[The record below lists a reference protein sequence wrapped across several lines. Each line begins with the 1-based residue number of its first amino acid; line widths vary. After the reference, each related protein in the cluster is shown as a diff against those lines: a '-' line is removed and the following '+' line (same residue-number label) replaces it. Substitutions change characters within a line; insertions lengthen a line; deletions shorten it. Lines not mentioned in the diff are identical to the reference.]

1 MTISYNLDVSS
12 TSTHAFLKLLFRWRG
27 SIWKSV
33 YGEFFIWTIC
43 YYTIMF
49 IYRVLLTE
57 NQMHIFELF
66 AYDCNKKLDY
76 IPLTFMLG
84 FFVTIVVDRWKNIFS
99 NIGFIDT
106 VALVISLNVRGT
118 DEETRIRRRNLVRY
132 LLLTQVLIYRD
143 ISVRVRKRF
152 PTIQSIEDAGYFE
165 PHETILYKETQTKY
179 SKYWIPINWCLSICY
194 ELRKQNKIE
203 SDPGLRQ
210 LTDEIKSHRI
220 KLGSLCDYDWV
231 PVPLA
236 YPQVV
241 FTAVRVYFIICL
253 WSRQFLISDNNFNT
267 KSIIDMYVPFMTML
281 QLIFYMGWLKVAEA
295 LLNPL
300 GEDDDDF
307 EVNYMIDRNTGNG
320 FCIVDMSHNEIP
332 YQKLDKFICNKEA
345 MYSEDTAGDTINP
358 LVGSA
363 TRATINVKD
372 ENVKMV
378 PHNKPSKVGKSQ
390 VSENDEEKEDKIGIK
405 RSIKNKERATTS
417 RLSPY
422 RGLKQKFSLN
432 KPRSQSFMEDK
443 VNPFDV
449 SYKTRIQVSRPTLEG
464 TFKEEDDNISD
475 DKLDIVVHSQNKIDK
490 TNEKDIIQ
498 PCTPI
503 ITTPI
508 MDRLTIPSSPTCSE
522 EKIFTSSQKEGTNNK
537 K

>member
-12 TSTHAFLKLLFRWRG
+12 TSTHAFLKILFRWRG

-33 YGEFFIWTIC
+33 YGEFLAWTIC
-43 YYTIMF
+43 YYFIMF
-49 IYRVLLTE
+49 IYRFLLTE
-57 NQMHIFELF
+57 NQMHIFELI
-66 AYDCNKKLDY
+66 AYDCNKKMDY

-84 FFVTIVVDRWKNIFS
+84 FFVTIVVDRWKNIFT

-106 VALVISLNVRGT
+106 VALMISLNVRGT

-194 ELRKQNKIE
+194 DLRKENKIE
-203 SDPGLRQ
+203 SDPALRQ
-210 LTDEIKSHRI
+210 LTDEIKNHRG
-220 KLGSLCDYDWV
+220 KLGQLCDYDWV

-253 WSRQFLISDNNFNT
+253 VSRQFLISDNNNDT

-281 QLIFYMGWLKVAEA
+281 QLVFYMGWLKVAEA

-307 EVNYMIDRNTGNG
+307 EVNYIIDRNTGNG
-320 FCIVDMSHNEIP
+320 FCIADMSHNEIP

-363 TRATINVKD
+363 TRATIIVKD
-372 ENVKMV
+372 DNVKMV
-378 PHNKPSKVGKSQ
+378 PHNKPSKQEKLPCM
-390 VSENDEEKEDKIGIK
+390 EEDEKLSKK
-405 RSIKNKERATTS
+405 SIKTKERATTS

-422 RGLKQKFSLN
+422 RGLRQKFSLN
-432 KPRSQSFMEDK
+432 KPRSHSVMGEK

-449 SYKTRIQVSRPTLEG
+449 SYNTKKVVSRPTLGEA
-464 TFKEEDDNISD
+464 FKEEDDNVSD
-475 DKLDIVVHSQNKIDK
+475 DKLDIIIHPS
-490 TNEKDIIQ
+490 NEIGMERPLTTTTQ
-498 PCTPI
+498 PPTPI
-503 ITTPI
+503 ITTPT
-508 MDRLTIPSSPTCSE
+508 MDSLVVPFSPTFSE
-522 EKIFTSSQKEGTNNK
+522 GRLFSTSQTEGTKNK
-537 K
+537 DDVK